1 MQGFQNIQSLA
12 AGLRAG
18 DFSSVE
24 LTQALLTR
32 IGQLDSA
39 VNAFISITEEAA
51 LNGAKQADAALAK
64 GTAGPLCGIPIAHKD
79 LFCTAGEL
87 TTCASK
93 MLANFTAPYSA
104 TVVDRLQQAG
114 MVMLGKTNMDEFA
127 MGSSNETSHFGPCH
141 NPWDLSRVPGGSSGG
156 SAAAVAAGFAPVAT
170 GTDTGGS
177 IRQPAAYCGVSGI
190 KPTYGR
196 VSRYGMV
203 AFASSLDQ
211 AGVFGRDVNDLA
223 LVLGAMSGFDAR
235 DSTSSEQADS
245 WLEGLSDNTALNL
258 FSSNVGE
265 PANGTIGLPVE
276 YFADLGVGSAELE
289 AVRQQL
295 EGMGYRCVDVSLPHT
310 DAAIPAYYVIA
321 GAEASTNLSRY
332 DGVRFGHRCEN
343 PQSLE
348 DLYERSRGEGFGS
361 EVKRRILTGTYA
373 LSVGYYD
380 AYYVKAQKVRRL
392 IQQDFLTAFNSVDLI
407 LAPVAPTTAF
417 AIGGVQDPVSM
428 YQQDKFTIPASLAGL
443 PAMSLP
449 CGMHEGL
456 PLGLQLIAPHFHE
469 RQLLECGAR
478 YQQQSDWHTQQPPQV
493 NV

>member
-1 MQGFQNIQSLA
+1 MQGFRNIQSLA

-18 DFSSVE
+18 DFSSTE
-24 LTQALLTR
+24 LTQELLAR
-32 IGQLDSA
+32 IRQLDGS

-51 LNGAKQADAALAK
+51 LAGAKQADETLAA
-64 GTAGPLCGIPIAHKD
+64 GNGGPLCGIPIAHKD

-93 MLANFTAPYSA
+93 MLANFTAPYDA
-104 TVVDRLQQAG
+104 TVVERLQQAG

-127 MGSSNETSHFGPCH
+127 MGSSNETSFFGACH
-141 NPWDLSRVPGGSSGG
+141 NPWDLTRVPGGSSGG
-156 SAAAVAAGFAPVAT
+156 SAAAVAAGFTPVAT

-223 LVLGAMSGFDAR
+223 LVLSAMSGFDAR
-235 DSTSSEQADS
+235 DSTSSEQADA
-245 WLEGLSDNTALNL
+245 WLEGLS
-258 FSSNVGE
+258 SNPSLAANE
-265 PANGTIGLPVE
+265 PAKGTIGLPVE
-276 YFADLGVGSAELE
+276 YFADLGVGSAELD
-289 AVRQQL
+289 AARQQL
-295 EGMGYRCVDVSLPHT
+295 ETFGYRCVDVSLIHT

-332 DGVRFGHRCEN
+332 DGVRFGHRCED
-343 PQSLE
+343 PKSLE
-348 DLYERSRGEGFGS
+348 DLYERSRGEGFGG

-380 AYYVKAQKVRRL
+380 AYYLKAQKIRRL
-392 IQQDFLTAFNSVDLI
+392 IQQDFLKAFESVDLI
-407 LAPVAPTTAF
+407 LAPVAPSTAF
-417 AIGGVQDPVSM
+417 AIGDLQDPVSM
-428 YQQDKFTIPASLAGL
+428 YQQDRFTIPASLAGL

-449 CGMHEGL
+449 CGMHQGL

-469 RQLLECGAR
+469 RSLLECGAR
-478 YQQQSDWHTQQPPQV
+478 YQQHTNWHTQQPQV
-493 NV
+493 SK